1 MNQLLLK
8 GTNLRNTKWCIAFV
22 VFTGNDTRLMM
33 NSKEGKPKLSAVERQ
48 LNTFVWWILVLQLVL
63 CLALGL
69 MTSFWNQEGTIT
81 DNFYIPF
88 EFMFQTEGVL
98 SFFRYFLLLNTLLPI
113 SLFVSLEGIKF
124 G

>member
-1 MNQLLLK
+1 VNQLLLK

-22 VFTGNDTRLMM
+22 AFTGNDTRLMM

-69 MTSFWNQEGTIT
+69 MTSFWNQEGNIS

-88 EFMFQTEGVL
+88 EFMF
-98 SFFRYFLLLNTLLPI
+98 
-113 SLFVSLEGIKF
+113 
-124 G
+124 